1 MPGSPNRTVTEGK
14 EILVKLDLA
23 HGMETATLDGVLVV
37 NKPAGWTSHDVVAR
51 ARVLLGVAKVGHT
64 GTLDPA
70 ATGVLLL
77 CLGKATR
84 IAEYLVNADKE
95 YRAVLRLGVATDTQ
109 DATGSVIARTASAL
123 PDRTAIEAVMGR
135 FVGRHQQV
143 PPMYSAVKVQG
154 VPLYKSARAGR
165 TVDRPARAYTVH
177 SLRILSVIPTP
188 PDAVCARDTQLAG
201 SPPATADV
209 TFDVVCSK
217 GTYVRT
223 LCADIGEALGVGG
236 HLAVL
241 ERRRVGRFGI
251 DEAVTLDALA
261 ALAERDAVRS
271 RLHSL
276 AVALEGVPA
285 LTIDPRATEGVL
297 HGIAVPAAQVIGM
310 EGEWAAGAS
319 VRLQAPDGRL
329 VAIGKVPCGPEELL
343 QAAHGTVITLEK
355 VLA

>member
-1 MPGSPNRTVTEGK
+1 M
-14 EILVKLDLA
+14 KLDLT
-23 HGMETATLDGVLVV
+23 HGMDTALDGVLVV

-51 ARVLLGVAKVGHT
+51 ARVLLGVSKVGHT

-109 DATGSVIARTASAL
+109 DATGAVVARAAGAL
-123 PDRTAIEAVMGR
+123 PDRASIEAVMSQ

-154 VPLYKSARAGR
+154 VQLYKAARAGR
-165 TVDRPARAYTVH
+165 TVDRPARAYTIH
-177 SLRILSVIPTP
+177 SLQILSVIPTP
-188 PDAVCARDTQLAG
+188 LEAACAKDAQVGVGGASLAG
-201 SPPATADV
+201 PPPTMDI

-236 HLAVL
+236 HLAAL

-251 DEAVTLDALA
+251 EEALTLDDLA
-261 ALAERDAVRS
+261 ALAERETVGT

-276 AVALEGVPA
+276 AAALDGVPV
-285 LTIDPRATEGVL
+285 LTIDPIAADGVR
-297 HGIAVPAAQVIGM
+297 HGVAIPAMQVIGM
-310 EGEWAAGAS
+310 EGIWAAGAC

-329 VAIGKVPCGPEELL
+329 LAIGKVPCGPEELR
-343 QAAHGTVITLEK
+343 QAAPGTVITLKK

>member
-1 MPGSPNRTVTEGK
+1 MTSRET
-14 EILVKLDLA
+14 LVKLDLT
-23 HGMETATLDGVLVV
+23 HGTETALDGVLVV

-51 ARVLLGVAKVGHT
+51 VRVLLGLSKVGHT

-84 IAEYLVNADKE
+84 VAEYLVNADKA
-95 YRAVLRLGVATDTQ
+95 YRAVLRLGVSTDTQ
-109 DATGSVIARTASAL
+109 DATGAVVARAAGSL
-123 PDRTAIEAVMGR
+123 PERAAIEAVVGR
-135 FVGRHQQV
+135 FVGRHRQV

-165 TVDRPARAYTVH
+165 TVDRPAREYTVQ
-177 SLRILSVIPTP
+177 SLEILSVTPT
-188 PDAVCARDTQLAG
+188 AGDTK
-201 SPPATADV
+201 TMDV
-209 TFDVVCSK
+209 AFDVVCSK

-223 LCADIGEALGVGG
+223 LCADIGEVLGVGG
-236 HLAVL
+236 HLAAL

-251 DEAVTLDALA
+251 EDAVTLDELA
-261 ALAERDAVRS
+261 APAGRETVGM

-276 AVALEGVPA
+276 AAALEDVPA
-285 LTIDPRATEGVL
+285 LTIDPSAADGVR
-297 HGIAVPAAQVIGM
+297 HGVSVPATQVVGM
-310 EGEWAAGAS
+310 EGAWAAGAC

-329 VAIGKVPCGPEELL
+329 LAIGKVPCGPKELR
-343 QAAHGTVITLEK
+343 QAAPGTVITLEK